1 MSFLSLTYSVFAQET
16 KKENITRLTDNS
28 YIEWTHVDTIS
39 FLGVRPNGY
48 GIFYTFHEDGRLEIT
63 ENGDVFR
70 SNSEHKWELKKDGR
84 TDWALYL
91 DGKKAYIVFFFK
103 KEGKQR
109 LKLRKYSTNMGD
121 PIVDMDFYYQPE

>member
-1 MSFLSLTYSVFAQET
+1 MIILDG
-16 KKENITRLTDNS
+16 KKTSSDIKD
-28 YIEWTHVDTIS
+28 
-39 FLGVRPNGY
+39 
-48 GIFYTFHEDGRLEIT
+48 EIT
-63 ENGDVFR
+63 QEVLQ
-70 SNSEHKWELKKDGR
+70 LKKDGR